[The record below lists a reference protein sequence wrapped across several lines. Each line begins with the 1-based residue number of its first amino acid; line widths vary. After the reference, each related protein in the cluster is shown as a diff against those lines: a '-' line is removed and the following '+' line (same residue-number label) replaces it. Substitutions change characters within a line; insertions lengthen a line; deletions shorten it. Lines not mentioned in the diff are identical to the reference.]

1 MVPPIPCHTIG
12 TSTRIARDANSKVF
26 KLSPTYT
33 KLPCDLPFFL
43 GKFWPWRVQATK
55 LEAPVAK
62 KLRLIFP
69 FTVARSLNC
78 IPWKCFSKQFSK
90 HWLSIAEAKLNLQ
103 GQQHARRLD
112 SRRLAVPCDNFHQW
126 NHPRSSQDQASK
138 QCEAWKHVGVL
149 VLVIVNPAVNLSQG
163 CIQWTCTLE
172 MRIYTKDGNLP
183 LLVSLLSRKGTC
195 DLRAAK
201 ALTTFLRQTKSSSAM
216 FQWTDIWWSRAYHLR
231 LDQLSGKKS
240 PWRASQRPIDCDW
253 CWWLP
258 EIACLLSLTS
268 WPRPKWIKVECNAV
282 EIHFKNVESWT
293 NEDSLTSAKRI
304 KSFGLVRPSDSFRAC
319 EVYNIEP
326 WRLGDSGAS
335 HGMLVS

>member
-201 ALTTFLRQTKSSSAM
+201 ALTTFLRPTKSSTAM
-216 FQWTDIWWSRAYHLR
+216 FQWLYWSVDPSMKDVKDWEVSPSGASTMGSVRVSPFSNPSICSHVSSCAYHLC
-231 LDQLSGKKS
+231 LDQL
-240 PWRASQRPIDCDW
+240 WRNHLD
-253 CWWLP
+253 
-258 EIACLLSLTS
+258 EH
-268 WPRPKWIKVECNAV
+268 PK
-282 EIHFKNVESWT
+282 
-293 NEDSLTSAKRI
+293 
-304 KSFGLVRPSDSFRAC
+304 GQ
-319 EVYNIEP
+319 
-326 WRLGDSGAS
+326 
-335 HGMLVS
+335 